1 MRRRARVTL
10 VSLALVLT
18 AGGFLARGLLHHP
31 PLELHAGVERPIA
44 AADAGG
50 VRARW
55 MGCATL
61 LLDDGETRLL
71 FDGFFSRPAK
81 WQVAFTRIAPDEA
94 RIEAAL
100 ARAGIEH
107 LDAVLT
113 AHSHYDHAM
122 DAPHVAA
129 RTGAL
134 LVGSSSTSRIAQGLD
149 LPVERV
155 RVVEGGERLSFGRFT
170 VTVFAVPHTP
180 GGPDLSGEIDEPLR
194 PPARAWAWREGG
206 CRAYLVEHGGRGILV
221 HASTSFTPGLF
232 ASARA
237 EVAFLGTASLGRL
250 GRAYARDW
258 WRETVRAV
266 GARAAIP
273 IHWDDF
279 TLPLDEPLRPMPP
292 LMDDFGDSME
302 SLADLA
308 RADGVEL
315 WRVPLFDPVLVLEPA
330 PSDPG
335 R

>member
-1 MRRRARVTL
+1 MGRRARVG
-10 VSLALVLT
+10 LALLATGLAV
-18 AGGFLARGLLHHP
+18 AGLLARSLLRHP
-31 PLELHAGVERPIA
+31 PLELHAGVALPVAGPDE
-44 AADAGG
+44 GG

-61 LLDDGETRLL
+61 LLDDGQTRLL
-71 FDGFFSRPAK
+71 FDGFFSRPGK
-81 WQVAFTRIAPDEA
+81 LRVAFTRIAPDEA

-100 ARAGIEH
+100 ARAGIER

-122 DAPHVAA
+122 DAPRVAA

-134 LVGSSSTSRIAQGLD
+134 LVGSASTARIAQGLD
-149 LPVERV
+149 FPGERV
-155 RVVEGGERLSFGRFT
+155 RVVEGGERLTLGRFT

-180 GGPDLSGEIDEPLR
+180 GGPEFAGEIREALR

-206 CRAYLVEHGGRGILV
+206 CRAWLVEHGGRGILV

-232 ASARA
+232 ASVRA
-237 EVAFLGTASLGRL
+237 EAAFLGTASLGRL
-250 GRAYARDW
+250 GTEHAREW
-258 WRETVRAV
+258 WRETAQAV
-266 GARAAIP
+266 GARVVIP

-292 LMDDFGDSME
+292 LMDDFGRSME
-302 SLADLA
+302 LLAGLA
-308 RADGVEL
+308 RPDGVQL
-315 WRVPLFDPVLVLEPA
+315 GRLPLFDPVLVLGPT